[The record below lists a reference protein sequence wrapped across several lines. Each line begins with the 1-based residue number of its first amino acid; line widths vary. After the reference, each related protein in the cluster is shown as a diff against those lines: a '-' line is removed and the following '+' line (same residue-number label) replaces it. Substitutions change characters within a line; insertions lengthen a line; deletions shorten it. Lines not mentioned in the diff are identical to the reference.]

1 MRADAVRNRAKV
13 LAAADELVAER
24 GPAVSTEEVA
34 KAAGVGVGTVFRHFP
49 TKESLLTAVHV
60 ARLERLADSAR
71 QLTRAEDPGAAL
83 FTFVTQVVDQAAT
96 KNAMTEA
103 LTNAGIDVMGVTS
116 EAADALKQALGELL
130 ENAQRAGA
138 VRTDIGVPELSALLV
153 GASRAAEHA
162 AANPR
167 ARERVLSVIR
177 DGMRAHRSA

>member
-13 LAAADELVAER
+13 LAAADALVAEH
-24 GPAVSTEEVA
+24 GPGVSTEEVA

-60 ARLERLADSAR
+60 ARLDRLAATAR
-71 QLTRAEDPGAAL
+71 ELTRADDPGAAL
-83 FTFVTQVVDQAAT
+83 FTFVGEVVDQAAA
-96 KNAMTEA
+96 KNAMAEA

-116 EAADALKQALGELL
+116 EAADALKQALRDLL

-162 AANPR
+162 AGDPQ
-167 ARERVLSVIR
+167 ARERVLTVIR
-177 DGMRAHRSA
+177 DGMRGRPSI